1 MRPFVA
7 FSLAHPQAI
16 LTLKTALQI
25 YGMSD
30 SFPLAPFDL
39 AFKAGSR
46 KNSDPNLHQYF
57 ISSALFPLGR
67 AIYKWEGYSLPIYDK
82 ERLLIEI
89 FRFRKRL
96 DPDTYKRAIFF
107 YRDLA
112 NSNRFLSSRFEE
124 YASVLP
130 QSKRTLEEARNG
142 GSMNS
147 FDFLSSF
154 ESALVLPFLPNKLS
168 RKFAKKSSLEKSPAK
183 NP

>member
-1 MRPFVA
+1 MNKPRFITSKSHERHELARGVKAGQLQRVARGVYTSAVSYEAVVA

-46 KNSDPNLHQYF
+46 KNSDPHLHQYF

-96 DPDTYKRAIFF
+96 DPDMYKRAIFF
-107 YRDLA
+107 YRELA

-124 YASVLP
+124 YA
-130 QSKRTLEEARNG
+130 QH
-142 GSMNS
+142 
-147 FDFLSSF
+147 F
-154 ESALVLPFLPNKLS
+154 PNKKELL
-168 RKFAKKSSLEKSPAK
+168 RRLEMEVL
-183 NP
+183 

>member
-1 MRPFVA
+1 MNKPRFITPKTRERHELARQVKAGQLQRVA
-7 FSLAHPQAI
+7 RGVYTSASSYEAVVVSSLAHPQAI

-25 YGMSD
+25 YGLSD

-46 KNSDPNLHQYF
+46 KSLDPNLHQYF
-57 ISSALFPLGR
+57 ISSALFPLGET
-67 AIYKWEGYSLPIYDK
+67 IYKWEGYSLAIYDK

-124 YASVLP
+124 YA
-130 QSKRTLEEARNG
+130 QH
-142 GSMNS
+142 
-147 FDFLSSF
+147 F
-154 ESALVLPFLPNKLS
+154 PNKKELL
-168 RKFAKKSSLEKSPAK
+168 RRLEMEVL
-183 NP
+183 